1 MKKLI
6 ILTIFLWAYNAEAQT
21 KAITDEGKEVILF
34 ENGTWKFVN
43 ESDAKTLETITTN
56 ETAFSKDKS
65 ATFLLKSKKVD
76 AGIYFD
82 PKTWKTTSLLKS
94 PFVEYAFINPENDG
108 LIGMFVSESIEIP
121 TLKNLKDLQVSIIE
135 KRADYFKLKE
145 SEYRTVNGLKV
156 LYMRYIANTKGMD
169 FEYQG
174 YFYIT
179 ESGYCSA
186 LTYSQQKN
194 FEKLKPKMDAFI
206 NGLVKVEKSAA
217 KDTVEVYQAPPKP
230 MSASPKKK
238 N

>member
-1 MKKLI
+1 
-6 ILTIFLWAYNAEAQT
+6 
-21 KAITDEGKEVILF
+21 
-34 ENGTWKFVN
+34 
-43 ESDAKTLETITTN
+43 
-56 ETAFSKDKS
+56 
-65 ATFLLKSKKVD
+65 
-76 AGIYFD
+76 
-82 PKTWKTTSLLKS
+82 
-94 PFVEYAFINPENDG
+94 
-108 LIGMFVSESIEIP
+108 
-121 TLKNLKDLQVSIIE
+121 
-135 KRADYFKLKE
+135 
-145 SEYRTVNGLKV
+145 
-156 LYMRYIANTKGMD
+156 MRYIANTKGMD

-238 N
+238 KLIFIISIYKPRYYYNTVAKFLQDFHIL